1 MTTCTILSLADLATA
16 TPVRRLIR
24 DSLTK
29 PGSDFHKA
37 VETKTDG
44 HIALVFCD
52 EKLIGWA
59 RSEQWQ
65 GHQTLEAFVEPASRA
80 SGVAAFAAAGLVA
93 AAAVPPEVAVFH
105 PHMLAVARRA
115 GLLATL
121 YCRDRDQWVIA

>member
-1 MTTCTILSLADLATA
+1 MTTCTVLSLADLDE
-16 TPVRRLIR
+16 PSRRVIR

-29 PGSDFHKA
+29 PDSDFQKKLFA
-37 VETKTDG
+37 EQLDG
-44 HIALVFCD
+44 SISLVSRD
-52 EKLIGWA
+52 SEIIGWA

-65 GHQTLEAFVEPASRA
+65 GHQTLEAFVDPASRA

-121 YCRDRDQWVIA
+121 FSRDRDQWVIA